1 MNGTLLIRKKFK
13 LFKAP
18 KTLGTKTN
26 SISIPVR
33 KMYKEI
39 KVTVYPGVLAKIT

>member
-13 LFKAP
+13 QFRAP
-18 KTLGTKTN
+18 KTSGTKTN

-39 KVTVYPGVLAKIT
+39 KITVYPGVLAKIT